1 MKKTLLLIL
10 IFTSA
15 SFLKAQEV
23 ADAIIGKYTA
33 ADNRVIIEITKR
45 DDKYYGK
52 FLWTKTEGI
61 LDLNNPVE
69 TEKTKPLKG
78 MEFLKDF
85 VFDGKKIWSKGTI
98 YDPENGITYK
108 CKIKRK
114 KSNDLHVRGFISFS
128 LFGRSII
135 FSRVTG
141 PVAQ

>member
-1 MKKTLLLIL
+1 MKKALLFIFIL
-10 IFTSA
+10 VSS
-15 SFLKAQEV
+15 SFLNAQEV

-61 LDLNNPVE
+61 LDLNNPIE
-69 TEKTKPLKG
+69 SERTKPLRG
-78 MEFLKDF
+78 LEFLKDF
-85 VFDGKKIWSKGTI
+85 VFDGKKTWGKGTI

-108 CKIKRK
+108 CKIKRN

-128 LFGRSII
+128 LFGRSIV
-135 FSRVTG
+135 FTRVNDSVT
-141 PVAQ
+141 Q

>member
-1 MKKTLLLIL
+1 MKKVLLFIL

-23 ADAIIGKYTA
+23 ADAIMGTYTA

-45 DDKYYGK
+45 EDKYYGK

-69 TEKTKPLKG
+69 TERTKPLRG

-85 VFDGKKIWSKGTI
+85 VFDGKKTWVKGTI

-108 CKIKRK
+108 CKIKRN

-128 LFGRSII
+128 LFGRSIV
-135 FSRVTG
+135 FTRVNK
-141 PVAQ
+141 PVTQ